1 MPGKYPTI
9 EAPITSRSS
18 ISPGTTPDVE
28 HSAYSL
34 SNSDTSTLRSIFP
47 NSPIYSTT
55 AEQLR
60 QRAQRLLLDGTI
72 TGDDAVGT
80 VNRDFGDAP
89 NMNDVVTG
97 GGGLPASP
105 YYPNLASAPNP
116 ADPSTQPE
124 PPAGGYG
131 ITANDNFGTGTGI
144 ANPSETTV
152 LMGQTSIEAVGPVAN
167 QGQSAAHRLN
177 PGAIS

>member
-18 ISPGTTPDVE
+18 ISPGATPDVE
-28 HSAYSL
+28 HTAYSL

-47 NSPIYSTT
+47 NSPIYSIT

-60 QRAQRLLLDGTI
+60 QRAQRLLLDGTV

-80 VNRDFGDAP
+80 VDRDFSDAP
-89 NMNDVVTG
+89 NINDVVTG

-105 YYPNLASAPNP
+105 YYPNLASATNP

-131 ITANDNFGTGTGI
+131 ITANDNFGTGTGL
-144 ANPSETTV
+144 ANPSEAAA
-152 LMGQTSIEAVGPVAN
+152 LIGQTSIEVVGPIAN
-167 QGQSAAHRLN
+167 KGQSAAHGLN
-177 PGAIS
+177 PGASS

>member
-9 EAPITSRSS
+9 EAPLTSRSS
-18 ISPGTTPDVE
+18 ISPGPTADVE
-28 HSAYSL
+28 RTSYSL
-34 SNSDTSTLRSIFP
+34 SNSDTNTLRSIFP
-47 NSPIYSTT
+47 NAPIYSTT

-80 VNRDFGDAP
+80 VNRDFSDAP

-105 YYPNLASAPNP
+105 YYPNLASATNP

-131 ITANDNFGTGTGI
+131 VVANDNFGTGTGL

-152 LMGQTSIEAVGPVAN
+152 LMGQTSIENVGPVAEK
-167 QGQSAAHRLN
+167 GQSAAHRLN
-177 PGAIS
+177 PGAVS